1 MRDCCDAL
9 QLRLYLFRTAP
20 ESDSELV
27 SELAISRLVHLF
39 GQHDRVCL
47 VRMTVFVWQDF
58 YMIRNGMRLESI
70 LLIPGK
76 IVEPEWI
83 LSRITRRKLASTVL
97 QCLATRSIDCTVTGT
112 YEATCR

>member
-9 QLRLYLFRTAP
+9 QLTLYLFGTAP
-20 ESDSELV
+20 ESESELEL
-27 SELAISRLVHLF
+27 ELAISRLVHLF

-47 VRMTVFVWQDF
+47 VRMTVFLSQDC
-58 YMIRNGMRLESI
+58 YLIRNEMRLELI

-76 IVEPEWI
+76 IVEPKWI

-97 QCLATRSIDCTVTGT
+97 QSIDCTVTGT